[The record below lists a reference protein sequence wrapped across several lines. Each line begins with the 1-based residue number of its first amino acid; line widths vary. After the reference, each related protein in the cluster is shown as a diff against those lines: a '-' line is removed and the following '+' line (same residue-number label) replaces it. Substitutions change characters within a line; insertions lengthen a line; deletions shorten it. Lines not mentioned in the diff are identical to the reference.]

1 MENTSLLLKV
11 DGKDYPV
18 RSCAIKTVLERARIS
33 GHALNKVSKTV
44 FAEILNYCMGV
55 ASGDSLI
62 KIADEKVSAVH
73 GGDPK
78 DYTVMEMLPLFT
90 LMSNIAFFGSA
101 CTIRMERSTRSL
113 SELMRRMQSYAA
125 GSMPIRLTQLTSS
138 LGRRILSVS
147 QRKTALAIASWRSPK
162 QSQRAALWLMQVMVR
177 SSV

>member
-1 MENTSLLLKV
+1 MSESNSNVIPAINAV
-11 DGKDYPV
+11 DGFNPADFV
-18 RSCAIKTVLERARIS
+18 RTTWVRKAKTIS
-33 GHALNKVSKTV
+33 
-44 FAEILNYCMGV
+44 
-55 ASGDSLI
+55 
-62 KIADEKVSAVH
+62 
-73 GGDPK
+73 
-78 DYTVMEMLPLFT
+78 T